1 VSEYQYYEF
10 RTVDRPLNAAEIDAL
25 ESIST
30 RAEITET
37 SFTNHYEWGDLKAD
51 PLKLLEKYFDAFVYV
66 SNWGTRRFWLRLP
79 KQWIDYKKFRQMAT
93 GSVPCIERAGKQAM
107 IGFDVSELE
116 PDDLDN
122 GTGWMGSLISL
133 RSDLLRGDTRSLYLG
148 WLISAQSGELDGSGS
163 EPPLPSGLGKL
174 TAPLRSLVEFLCIDE
189 DLLQVAAANS
199 AALTDGPGRQ
209 ELEAWVG
216 KLTEKEMRNLLVS
229 AAMEPG
235 ERWKNEF
242 LHRFYKENQEFV
254 LARTSIRPRTVGELL
269 SAAEAVANER
279 AKKLAAQR
287 ADELARQ
294 KAQEEDN
301 RRRYLGQLA
310 SQKEATWRNVT
321 ELIQKKQPKAY
332 DQAVQLLIHLRDLAL
347 HEQDEAPFKAQVETL
362 RETHRAKV
370 SFLDRLANAGL

>member
-10 RTVDRPLNAAEIDAL
+10 RTVDRPLTAAEIDAL

-79 KQWIDYKKFRQMAT
+79 EQWMDYEKIRQMT
-93 GSVPCIERAGKQAM
+93 GGSALRIERTGKQVM

-116 PDDLDN
+116 PDNLDD
-122 GTGWMGSLISL
+122 GTGWMGSLISM
-133 RSDLLRGDTRSLYLG
+133 RSDLLRGDIRSLYLG
-148 WLISAQSGELDGSGS
+148 WLISAQSGELDDNAS
-163 EPPLPSGLGKL
+163 EPPLPAGLGKL
-174 TAPLRSLVEFLCIDE
+174 TAPLRSLVDFLCIDQ

-216 KLTEKEMRNLLVS
+216 KLTEKEMRDLLVS
-229 AAMEPG
+229 AAMEAG
-235 ERWKNEF
+235 GRWKNEF
-242 LHRFYKENQEFV
+242 LHRFYKENQE
-254 LARTSIRPRTVGELL
+254 LLPAQISLPSRTVGGLL

-279 AKKLAAQR
+279 AQKLAAQR
-287 ADELARQ
+287 VNE
-294 KAQEEDN
+294 
-301 RRRYLGQLA
+301 
-310 SQKEATWRNVT
+310 
-321 ELIQKKQPKAY
+321 PKAY
-332 DQAVQLLIHLRDLAL
+332 DQAVRLLVDLRDLAL
-347 HEQDEAPFKAQVETL
+347 HEQDEAAFKTQVATL

-370 SFLDRLANAGL
+370 SFLDRLASAGL